1 MEEIF
6 WKKHNF
12 FRHIIITR
20 PAYTLWENNLYNAF
34 LLNLKTILFFFGIYQ
49 QFSVH
54 VHDLTVRANILFWM
68 ISKRKF
74 TNIRFAPF
82 VNSIL
87 FLQKQCTLF
96 VRQIRN
102 LCVTTTAFYQV
113 QKRNTLFDGVAKD
126 RNKLKGLLSVEIT
139 YR

>member
-1 MEEIF
+1 
-6 WKKHNF
+6 
-12 FRHIIITR
+12 
-20 PAYTLWENNLYNAF
+20 
-34 LLNLKTILFFFGIYQ
+34 
-49 QFSVH
+49 
-54 VHDLTVRANILFWM
+54 M

-126 RNKLKGLLSVEIT
+126 RNKLKELLSVEIT